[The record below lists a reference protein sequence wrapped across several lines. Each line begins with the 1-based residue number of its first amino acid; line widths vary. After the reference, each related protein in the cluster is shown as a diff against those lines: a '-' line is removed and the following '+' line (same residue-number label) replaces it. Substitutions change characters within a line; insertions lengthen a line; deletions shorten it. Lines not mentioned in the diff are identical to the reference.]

1 MIHVFNGINEKTT
14 YTFNGKLRDNV
25 PGINWDN
32 SVILKSGYRI
42 TPDYD
47 VQKDDVIYI
56 RKTPGDP
63 VTVAIVV
70 GVIAI
75 VAAGVAVGVSI
86 YQNRKAQEALDEAN
100 RKSKALQEQSGKLPF
115 IRGARNQAATGR
127 TFPYMLGKSLMTPYR
142 LCPAH
147 YTIAGTRGS
156 EQYYNVVLEVAYNS
170 LVFDKIKM
178 GETVI
183 KQFSGSTPQDGVFTF
198 DAGTYY
204 DERNLIEIKQ
214 TGAFT
219 NDDFNKKIICTE
231 LSTEIPH
238 QHASSDPDE
247 NAKIE
252 AEWRAG
258 VVQELPTNAQSVE
271 LIALF
276 DGLQKFTDAWEP
288 DTITLSPQ
296 WANVDNPS
304 ESDWHDFS
312 SGFNQ
317 EGTYSNTFTYN
328 TRQQMRFVAKQDFTA
343 AQAYGKNM
351 RVRIRRLTPKEESNA
366 KDTVYL
372 LAVQTKCYDA
382 KKSTSSSLVTADVL
396 EPRERDKCVR
406 IGLRIAANIN
416 TEGQLDAISVIA
428 QGCARTWNG
437 SAWSETKT
445 PTSNLAAWALEILTS
460 PHHKPSQYSDEELD
474 LDTFGAWYEYC
485 DEQGF
490 YADGVITR
498 NTKKQTII
506 ETLCGNSN
514 TALVYNPMT
523 GLIEAAIDNGR
534 DYSVALLNSEN
545 IIGISTVKKFERKTD
560 GKKVTYV
567 NGAAGYDVDSV
578 SFMRDGG
585 DYDPTSDTLT
595 EAALEYITTY
605 EHAFKYAW
613 RKMAE
618 EIAQPRVITV
628 RAGRESAYYPLY
640 SRVELQHKSLKIGL
654 AHGIIKALVW
664 QNSYLQKIILDGSV
678 IFPAN
683 IACGVIINCISDNG
697 RGLLALKVE
706 GTGKTD
712 TLDVITTLRNN
723 APVIPAPGNAL
734 SFGELD
740 NEGEFTTITS
750 SMKITNAEETD
761 DGFTLTLVDYNPALY
776 EYGTLPEYKTNITKI
791 PNSSDKTIAEQR
803 DYLTEGD
810 AQAVATEAAQAVT
823 GDMVQAAVDTIQNGY
838 RFTNIYNVRPVTD
851 TLEEIIA
858 RLDDDARNSSA
869 SISISEDE
877 ILLQVQDMERE
888 LVGLIDIQAGAVT
901 ALVQGGGATG
911 QMSLT
916 LNLPIMIDAATRA
929 ALITASTEAKVN
941 AVYGLVEGTSY
952 YGIKGNASNAA
963 VKALWDDAIAGG
975 LLASQIV
982 LSADQINIAGKTIYT
997 SSKSDSVANAA
1008 QSAAESTAETN
1019 RQALITALSQD
1030 ATQGHTVID
1039 GGYLKTALIDV
1050 ETILAQNIVL
1060 KQQGYIKS
1068 YNYAEDSNGVPT
1080 AGFMLD
1086 EANNI
1091 IKAYDMRANGGTF
1104 ENILVQDSEFK
1115 GVANVNALNL
1125 ITRAGD
1131 IEICD
1136 GLSQTG
1142 VSTRY
1147 RVTRMTNLA
1156 RGKLRVEVEVYNISG
1171 TVTVYVH
1178 SGDEV
1183 FTIGT
1188 ASSITTLTKD
1198 IDVVPGEL
1206 VFRLSSADATIHFH
1220 IKTDYRNDLL
1230 GAMMATT
1237 IHYNN

>member
-1 MIHVFNGINEKTT
+1 MALIHVFDGINEKTT
-14 YTFNGKLRDNV
+14 YTFNGKLRDNL
-25 PGINWDN
+25 PGIDWENA
-32 SVILKSGYRI
+32 VVLKSGYRI
-42 TPDYD
+42 NPDYD
-47 VQKDDVIYI
+47 VQKNDIIYV
-56 RKTPGDP
+56 RKTPGAAS
-63 VTVAIVV
+63 TVAIVM

-75 VAAGVAVGVSI
+75 VACGVSVGISI
-86 YQNRKAQEALDEAN
+86 YQSKKAQEKLDEAN
-100 RKSKALQEQSGKLPF
+100 KKSKAAQDQSDKLPF
-115 IRGARNQAATGR
+115 IKGARNQPATGR

-147 YTIAGTRGS
+147 YTIAGTRGN
-156 EQYYNVVLEVAYNS
+156 EQYYNVVLEVAYNN

-183 KQFSGSTPQDGVFTF
+183 KQFTGTTPQDGVYSF

-204 DERNLIEIKQ
+204 DERNIIEIKQ

-238 QHASSDPDE
+238 KHASSDPDE

-276 DGLQKFTDAWEP
+276 DGLQKFTDSWEP

-304 ESDWHDFS
+304 ESDWHDFTT
-312 SGFNQ
+312 GFNQ
-317 EGTYSNTFTYN
+317 DGTYSNTFTYN
-328 TRQQMRFVAKQDFTA
+328 TRQQMRFVARQDFTA
-343 AQAYGKNM
+343 AQAYGKSM

-382 KKSTSSSLVTADVL
+382 KKSTSSQLVTADVL

-406 IGLRIAANIN
+406 VGLRIAANIN
-416 TEGQLDAISVIA
+416 TEGNLDAVSVIA
-428 QGCARTWNG
+428 QGCARTWDG

-460 PHHKPSQYSDEELD
+460 PHHKPSQYSDDELD

-485 DEQGF
+485 EEQGF
-490 YADGVITR
+490 KADGVITK

-545 IIGISTVKKFERKTD
+545 IIGISTVKKFERKAT

-578 SFMRDGG
+578 TFMRDGG
-585 DYDPTSDTLT
+585 AYDPATDTLT
-595 EAALEYITTY
+595 ETALEYITTY

-618 EIAQPRVITV
+618 EIAQPRIVTV

-664 QNSYLQKIILDGSV
+664 QNSYLKQIVLDGSV

-683 IACGVIINCISDNG
+683 VACGVIINCISDNG

-723 APVIPAPGNAL
+723 AAVLPAPGNAL

-740 NEGEFTTITS
+740 VEGEFTTVTS

-761 DGFTLTLVDYNPALY
+761 EGFTLTLVDYNPALY
-776 EYGTLPEYKTNITKI
+776 EYGTLPEYKTNITSI
-791 PNSSDKTIAEQR
+791 PDGSNKTIAEQR

-810 AQAVATEAAQAVT
+810 AQAIATEAAQGVT

-838 RFTNIYNVRPVTD
+838 RFTNIYNVRPVEE
-851 TLEEIIA
+851 TLEEIVA
-858 RLDDDARNSSA
+858 RLDDDARNTSA

-888 LVGLIDIQAGAVT
+888 LVGLIDIQAGSVT
-901 ALVQGGGATG
+901 ALVEGGGATG
-911 QMSLT
+911 QMSLS
-916 LNLPIMIDAATRA
+916 LNLPIMIDATKRA
-929 ALITASTEAKVN
+929 QLIAASTEAKVN
-941 AVYGLVEGTSY
+941 AVYGLVEGTGY
-952 YGIKGNASNAA
+952 YGIKGNASSAA
-963 VKALWDDAIAGG
+963 VKALWDDAVAGNLIASQIDLTATQISINAENVKIDGETIINNASKIKASLIEVDE
-975 LLASQIV
+975 LLASNITV
-982 LSADQINIAGKTIYT
+982 KDKGVIHSSNYNGTIDSDGNITAYGSAGWAIDHAGKSDFVDLNADGGLFKDITIQNGARFAT
-997 SSKSDSVANAA
+997 VIGG
-1008 QSAAESTAETN
+1008 QSAEDFIQNMINHFSQCKPRPALQNAYPAAGYIRFNDYVNNVIESYTFTIVDAE
-1019 RQALITALSQD
+1019 LIWNNNGNLT
-1030 ATQGHTVID
+1030 
-1039 GGYLKTALIDV
+1039 
-1050 ETILAQNIVL
+1050 NIVFRGTGFVL
-1060 KQQGYIKS
+1060 NAPEQRYPTSLQLDNNKLSLYYTYTDGNSILSGYKTITS
-1068 YNYAEDSNGVPT
+1068 AMWSVG
-1080 AGFMLD
+1080 L
-1086 EANNI
+1086 
-1091 IKAYDMRANGGTF
+1091 AY
-1104 ENILVQDSEFK
+1104 V
-1115 GVANVNALNL
+1115 
-1125 ITRAGD
+1125 
-1131 IEICD
+1131 
-1136 GLSQTG
+1136 
-1142 VSTRY
+1142 
-1147 RVTRMTNLA
+1147 
-1156 RGKLRVEVEVYNISG
+1156 
-1171 TVTVYVH
+1171 
-1178 SGDEV
+1178 
-1183 FTIGT
+1183 
-1188 ASSITTLTKD
+1188 
-1198 IDVVPGEL
+1198 
-1206 VFRLSSADATIHFH
+1206 
-1220 IKTDYRNDLL
+1220 
-1230 GAMMATT
+1230 
-1237 IHYNN
+1237 